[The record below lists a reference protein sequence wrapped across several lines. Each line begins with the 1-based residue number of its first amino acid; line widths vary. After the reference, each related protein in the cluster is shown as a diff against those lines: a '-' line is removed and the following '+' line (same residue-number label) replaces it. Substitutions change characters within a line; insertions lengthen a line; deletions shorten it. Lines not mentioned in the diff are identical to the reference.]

1 MKKIFGIILAMSLLN
16 SCMIYNEIQT
26 EPWEKTI
33 CLGHT
38 YEEIIRAKGT
48 PNRIIPNGTDGQIL
62 IYETYRSEGDTYYN
76 GYGYAS
82 TTMEQKRDYVEV
94 YMNGTGKCYDVKTN
108 VVHKDIRWGATI
120 LANTAYVGTL
130 LLICYLCGL

>member
-1 MKKIFGIILAMSLLN
+1 MKKILSIILAMFLLN
-16 SCMIYNEIQT
+16 SCMIYNEIPM
-26 EPWEKTI
+26 EPWEKTL

-38 YEEIIRAKGT
+38 YEQIIRAKGA
-48 PNRIIPNGTDGQIL
+48 PNRIVPNGTGGQIL
-62 IYETYRSEGDTYYN
+62 IYETYRSEGDTYYY

-94 YMNGTGKCYDVKTN
+94 YMDRTGKCYDVKTN

-120 LANTAYVGTL
+120 LANTAYVGAL
-130 LLICYLCGL
+130 LLISYLCTL